1 MVTRADITTGTRPA
15 AAIEAPTP
23 VAASATVRHE
33 TFSRLS
39 QIMLG
44 RQLQAEVLSR
54 FDDGTYLVR
63 VADTAARMALPQDT
77 RVGGNLSMTML
88 AHEPR
93 PTFLLNTEPGS
104 ASATLSNA
112 GRLIDTVLQAAQRGG
127 EQATITAQE
136 PLLPSPAALHAE
148 GAAPELARTLR
159 DTLTYS
165 GLFYESHLQEWVDGA
180 RPRAELMRE
189 PQAALRNP
197 GVFYEVYL
205 REGGAGTPPRAELI
219 PEPQT
224 NLPHAGQPALLP
236 PLAPAGAGKPPA
248 LENNLQPSL
257 AQLLGSAQPIT
268 ANPAVVDADTMLL
281 PPAARSQIA
290 ESPSMQWL
298 PQQLHALEQREVVWR
313 SELFP
318 GQPMEWMIRDDTP
331 RQESGGRPDQELQ
344 QWQSAVRFELPALGT
359 VSATIVMTGDHV
371 QIHVRTASED
381 SATALRAHGQELR
394 DALGAAGTPLDS
406 LLIKQDEQA

>member
-1 MVTRADITTGTRPA
+1 MVTRADIATGTRPA

-23 VAASATVRHE
+23 VTASATIRHE

-77 RVGGNLSMTML
+77 KVGGNLSMTML

-93 PTFLLNTEPGS
+93 PTFLLNTDPGS

-127 EQATITAQE
+127 GQAALTGQE
-136 PLLPSPAALHAE
+136 ALLPSAAVLQAE
-148 GAAPELARTLR
+148 GTVPDIAQTLR
-159 DTLTYS
+159 DALTYS
-165 GLFYESHLQEWVDGA
+165 GLFYESHLQEWVDGTRA
-180 RPRAELMRE
+180 HAELMRE
-189 PQAALRNP
+189 PQAALQN
-197 GVFYEVYL
+197 
-205 REGGAGTPPRAELI
+205 GGLAQQAGSAAAGAATPPNDMQARLAELLGNA
-219 PEPQT
+219 Q
-224 NLPHAGQPALLP
+224 ALD
-236 PLAPAGAGKPPA
+236 
-248 LENNLQPSL
+248 
-257 AQLLGSAQPIT
+257 
-268 ANPAVVDADTMLL
+268 ANPAVVDADTML
-281 PPAARSQIA
+281 PPPSRSEIA
-290 ESPSMQWL
+290 ESPAMQWL

-313 SELFP
+313 GELFP

-331 RQESGGRPDQELQ
+331 RQQSGGRSDAEQQ
-344 QWQSAVRFELPALGT
+344 QWQSAVRFELPALGA

-371 QIHVRTASED
+371 QIHVRTASEA
-381 SATALRAHGQELR
+381 SASVLRAHGQELS